1 MTWYEFGV
9 MKKAYEF
16 INSQTS
22 VSSLFFYFARKI
34 NILAEAG
41 WQLPGLEFLPGCAG
55 RQVCYFFVKKKV
67 KEKALCD
74 PAGVGFPVWYY
85 LL

>member
-41 WQLPGLEFLPGCAG
+41 WQLPGLDVLLLFHQG
-55 RQVCYFFVKKKV
+55 KS

-74 PAGVGFPVWYY
+74 SAGVGVPVWYY